1 MKADSSVTLLEIS
14 TLSNKV
20 SYETLSYLDNNNVL
34 YLNQPELKI
43 MLETASQLD
52 ELKGQFPP
60 GTQFFLPGSQENWQ
74 LGADGEPVKNEIPGT
89 FYIDPETMN
98 LYYSSEGE

>member
-1 MKADSSVTLLEIS
+1 MAMNIVHKTPEGFQTYGNRVIGYVKD
-14 TLSNKV
+14 
-20 SYETLSYLDNNNVL
+20 NVL

-60 GTQFFLPGSQENWQ
+60 GTQFFLPGSQESWQ
-74 LGADGEPVKNEIPGT
+74 LGADGEPAKNEIPGT